1 MGCLSYECFRR
12 AFARKKVACAAQF
25 EALDAA
31 TGSQGDYNSASHA
44 RSPLMFEAFAQ
55 GGGGSASSESKRT
68 NSKANSRMAK
78 PLNTAAAKEDARPAA
93 RKRSAATPEVVDAA
107 AQAGDEFA
115 IIDPLEAIS
124 GLHAA
129 GDEDAAREAA
139 LVFRLRRGDAGAFE
153 ELLREVGPRLFAV
166 AKRFLANDDDARE
179 AMQDAMLS
187 AYRSLSKFDERSRLS
202 TWLHRIVVNASLMKL
217 RTKRR
222 KPSVSLDALSSG
234 NGDGDGDGASFAA
247 SLASDAA
254 SNRTGREARST
265 APTLEENDLR
275 QLLREQMEQL
285 PDEYRTVLLLRDVEE
300 LDTLQTARVLGV
312 SESAVKT
319 RLHRARLA
327 LRTAMLKATGK
338 EDTSTEQE
346 DGGIA
351 DMQTGGK
358 R

>member
-1 MGCLSYECFRR
+1 
-12 AFARKKVACAAQF
+12 
-25 EALDAA
+25 
-31 TGSQGDYNSASHA
+31 
-44 RSPLMFEAFAQ
+44 MFEAFAQ
-55 GGGGSASSESKRT
+55 GGEGSASAASKRS
-68 NSKANSRMAK
+68 NSEANSRMAK

-93 RKRSAATPEVVDAA
+93 ARERSAAPPVVVDAA
-107 AQAGDEFA
+107 SQAGDEFA

-139 LVFRLRRGDAGAFE
+139 LVVRLRRGDAGAFE

-234 NGDGDGDGASFAA
+234 NGEGDGASFAA

-338 EDTSTEQE
+338 EDTSAEQE

-351 DMQTGGK
+351 GMQTGGK